1 MSNELI
7 KILVVILIALV
18 LVTTLRNRLSEYSLL
33 LVLAVVCVVTLTVFD
48 GLFAAITRLK
58 NLFTQTEN
66 ALPYFTIALKALG
79 ISYLTSFAADM
90 CRDYGMSALAQSAEI
105 AGKATI
111 FALSIPLVASVL
123 DTALKFA
130 GL

>member
-7 KILVVILIALV
+7 KILAVIIISLV
-18 LVTTLRNRLSEYSLL
+18 FVITLRGQLGGYSLL
-33 LVLAVVCVVTLTVFD
+33 LVIAVVCVVTLTVFD
-48 GLFAAITRLK
+48 GLFASITRLK
-58 NLFTQTEN
+58 NLFAQTEN
-66 ALPYFTIALKALG
+66 SSPYFTIALKALG

-90 CRDYGMSALAQSAEI
+90 CRDYGMSAMAQSAEI

-111 FALSIPLVASVL
+111 FALSIPLVTSVL